1 MLEKIQKLEKSYTPE
16 YIARL
21 AADPNLPRVKV
32 SGSICVTND
41 GVSTVSANHR
51 IAVEILDTVK
61 IYGQYWFLHEI
72 GIKIGLISI
81 LQCIF
86 RNDWQEIFALACY
99 LIISDKPTMYCEDW
113 ISESEVPDVG
123 SMSSQRISD
132 LLASFGEHERNVF
145 YKSWH
150 QHVKER
156 EYIALDITSISSYSK
171 QRSDCER
178 GYNRDG
184 DKLPQINICMLFS
197 ETSRLPVYQTNYSG
211 SLGDV
216 STLEC
221 TIKKFQA
228 ILGEFEYSFIMDKG
242 FCSIKNVNMLLE
254 KGVSFLVSVPFSN
267 SFAKNQV
274 DSQRKNIDQ
283 VENTILTSSSP
294 VRGIH
299 KVRSWGNKGKKIH
312 THIFF
317 DPVKALKKRNELFAL
332 VKTLKN
338 HVISGSGD
346 EYKKEID
353 KYLIVRK
360 SGKEENGYAVN
371 IRQDVVDEALK
382 TSGWLVLISDHIDD
396 PQRAHE
402 LYRAK
407 DVVEKGFWKYKNSLG
422 IERLRVHSDERA
434 DNKSFIA
441 FISLTLSSYINNTM
455 KDLQLYDQMTFDKLL
470 LILAKMK
477 SSTVNGIRIFRPLTK
492 QQKDLLKAFDMKLP
506 VG

>member
-1 MLEKIQKLEKSYTPE
+1 
-16 YIARL
+16 
-21 AADPNLPRVKV
+21 
-32 SGSICVTND
+32 
-41 GVSTVSANHR
+41 
-51 IAVEILDTVK
+51 
-61 IYGQYWFLHEI
+61 
-72 GIKIGLISI
+72 
-81 LQCIF
+81 
-86 RNDWQEIFALACY
+86 
-99 LIISDKPTMYCEDW
+99 MYCEDW

-132 LLASFGEHERNVF
+132 LLASFSEHERNVF

-184 DKLPQINICMLFS
+184 DNLAQLNICMLLS

-242 FCSIKNVNMLLE
+242 FCSVKNVNMLLD

-274 DSQRKNIDQ
+274 ESQCKNIDQ

-294 VRGIH
+294 VRGVH
-299 KVRSWGNKGKKIH
+299 KVRSWSNKGKKVH

-317 DPVKALKKRNELFAL
+317 DPVKALKKRNDLFAL
-332 VKTLKN
+332 IKTLKN
-338 HVISGSGD
+338 HVTAGSGD

-360 SGKEENGYAVN
+360 SSNAESGYTINV
-371 IRQDVVDEALK
+371 REDVVDEALK
-382 TSGWLVLISDHIDD
+382 TSGWLILISDHIDD
-396 PQRAHE
+396 PQQAHE

-434 DNKSFIA
+434 DNKSFVA
-441 FISLTLSSYINNTM
+441 FISLILSSYINNTM
-455 KDLQLYDQMTFDKLL
+455 KDKRLYEQMTFDKLFL
-470 LILAKMK
+470 VLAKMK
-477 SSTVNGIRIFRPLTK
+477 SSTVNGIRILRPLTK
-492 QQKDLLKAFDMKLP
+492 QQKELLKAFDMKIP